1 MLKTLVKWMIPSSEK
16 LAKMAAEAARDC
28 INSLPA
34 DHATRVARSAKIAEQ
49 ASQVVSKLTSW
60 LADGK
65 MDEAE
70 TEELAR
76 ALLPLVD
83 KVKAHI

>member
-1 MLKTLVKWMIPSSEK
+1 MMKTILRWLVPSSEK

-28 INSLPA
+28 INSLPE
-34 DHATRVARSAKIAEQ
+34 DHSARVARSAKIAEQ
-49 ASQVVSKLTSW
+49 ANQVVFKLSSW

-76 ALLPLVD
+76 ALLPLV
-83 KVKAHI
+83 

>member
-1 MLKTLVKWMIPSSEK
+1 MKTLIRWLIPSSEK

-28 INSLPA
+28 INSLPE
-34 DHATRVARSAKIAEQ
+34 DHAAKIAKSAEIAEQ
-49 ASQVVSKLTSW
+49 ANAVVAKLSGW

-83 KVKAHI
+83 KVKARI